1 MQDIA
6 IQNLTK
12 ILEKPQASKYIY
24 DVEGEVCP
32 YNWGTDEKRLSPGL
46 GFIGNI

>member
-1 MQDIA
+1 MQ
-6 IQNLTK
+6 QLTK

-32 YNWGTDEKRLSPGL
+32 YNWQTDEETLSPDLELTGK
-46 GFIGNI
+46 I